1 MDAKVTWQGNLTFE
15 GTADS
20 GYKVPLGTE
29 PEVGGNNDGFKPMEL
44 LLTGLAGCTAMDV
57 ISILKK
63 KKQDV
68 TDFEVKAHA
77 DRASEQ
83 PRVFTHIMIEY
94 IVTGHH
100 VDPVAVDRAIE
111 LSETKYCPAQ
121 AMLKKAVT
129 IEHKATILEAAE

>member
-1 MDAKVTWQGNLTFE
+1 MDAKVTWLGNLSFE

-20 GYKVPLGTE
+20 GFKVPVGTE
-29 PEVGGNNDGFKPMEL
+29 PEVGGSNDGFKPMEL

-77 DRASEQ
+77 DRTSQ
-83 PRVFTHIMIEY
+83 HPRVFTHVILEY

-100 VDPVAVDRAIE
+100 IDPVAVDRAIE

-121 AMLKKAVT
+121 AMLKKAVIIDHT
-129 IEHKATILEAAE
+129 VTILETA

>member
-15 GTADS
+15 GTANS
-20 GYKVPLGTE
+20 GFKVSLGTE

-77 DRASEQ
+77 DRAQ
-83 PRVFTHIMIEY
+83 DHPRVFTHIVLEY
-94 IVTGHH
+94 IITGHH
-100 VDPVAVDRAIE
+100 VDPVAVQRSIE
-111 LSETKYCPAQ
+111 LSEIKYCPAQ
-121 AMLKKAVT
+121 AMLKKAVA
-129 IEHKATILEAAE
+129 IEHKITLLEAA

>member
-15 GTADS
+15 GTANS
-20 GYKVPLGTE
+20 GFKVPLGTE

-68 TDFEVKAHA
+68 TGFEVKAHA
-77 DRASEQ
+77 DRKSDH
-83 PRVFTHIMIEY
+83 PRVFTHVVLEY

-100 VDPVAVDRAIE
+100 VDPAAIERAIE
-111 LSETKYCPAQ
+111 LSEIKYCPAQ
-121 AMLKKAVT
+121 AMLKKAVE
-129 IEHKATILEAAE
+129 IEHKVTLLEAA

>member
-1 MDAKVTWQGNLTFE
+1 MDAKVTWHGNLTFE
-15 GTADS
+15 GTANS
-20 GYKVPLGTE
+20 GFKVPLGSE

-63 KKQDV
+63 KKQEV
-68 TDFEVKAHA
+68 TDFEVRAHA
-77 DRASEQ
+77 DRSSEH
-83 PRVFTHIMIEY
+83 PHIFTYVLLEY
-94 IVTGHH
+94 IVTGRH

-111 LSETKYCPAQ
+111 LSETKYCPAE

-129 IEHKATILEAAE
+129 IEHKVTLLEAA

>member
-1 MDAKVTWQGNLTFE
+1 MDANVTWQGNLTFE

-129 IEHKATILEAAE
+129 IEHKVTLLEAS

>member
-15 GTADS
+15 GTANS
-20 GYKVPLGTE
+20 GFKVPLGTE
-29 PEVGGNNDGFKPMEL
+29 PEVGGNNDGFKPLEL

-77 DRASEQ
+77 DRTNDH
-83 PRVFTHIMIEY
+83 PRVFTHVILEY

-100 VDPVAVDRAIE
+100 VDPVAIERAIE

-121 AMLKKAVT
+121 AMFKKAVE
-129 IEHKATILEAAE
+129 IEHKVILLEAA